1 MLTRLSTRLAALLIA
16 FTTTGGTANAGGFA
30 RPPQTT
36 EPEPNAILAVPPRK
50 AVRDALAKRREHN
63 QAAFFKYVTRGV
75 YPHNTYRTGPLNVW
89 RDAEGHLCAAA
100 TMISKD
106 GHDEL
111 AQQTARANNN
121 IRLLDVVDGPL
132 LDWMLTSG
140 FTIEEIDRIQ
150 LPDMEPPIVDAKT
163 LAAEDAKLK
172 KSYTA
177 TEAFL
182 KKQVKED
189 LDTATDRLLA
199 NPALA
204 WQLVGG

>member
-1 MLTRLSTRLAALLIA
+1 MLKRLFALVIA
-16 FTTTGGTANAGGFA
+16 VTTTAQAGEFS
-30 RPPQTT
+30 RPPSTT
-36 EPEPNAILAVPPRK
+36 EPDPIAVRAAPTRK
-50 AVRDALAKRREHN
+50 AVRAALASRREHN
-63 QAAFFKYVTRGV
+63 VAAFHAYVARGI
-75 YPHNTYRTGPLNVW
+75 YPHNTYRFGPLNVW

-111 AQQTARANNN
+111 AQTTARANNN

-150 LPDMEPPIVDAKT
+150 VPDMEPAIVDPQT
-163 LAAEDAKLK
+163 LAAEDAKLNN
-172 KSYTA
+172 SYRA
-177 TEAFL
+177 AEAFL
-182 KKQVKED
+182 KKHVKED
-189 LDTATDRLLA
+189 LETATDRLLA

-204 WQLVGG
+204 WQLVEG

>member
-1 MLTRLSTRLAALLIA
+1 MLTRLAALAIA
-16 FTTTGGTANAGGFA
+16 FTTTASAGEVS
-30 RPPQTT
+30 RPSRAT
-36 EPEPNAILAVPPRK
+36 EPVPIGVRAAPTRK
-50 AVRDALAKRREHN
+50 AVRVALAKRREHN
-63 QAAFFKYVTRGV
+63 QAAFRAYVARGS
-75 YPHNTYRTGPLNVW
+75 YPHNTYRVGPLNVW

-111 AQQTARANNN
+111 AQNTSHTNNN

-150 LPDMEPPIVDAKT
+150 LPAIEPSIVDPTT

-172 KSYTA
+172 QSYAA

-182 KKQVKED
+182 KKHVRED

-204 WQLVGG
+204 WQLVER